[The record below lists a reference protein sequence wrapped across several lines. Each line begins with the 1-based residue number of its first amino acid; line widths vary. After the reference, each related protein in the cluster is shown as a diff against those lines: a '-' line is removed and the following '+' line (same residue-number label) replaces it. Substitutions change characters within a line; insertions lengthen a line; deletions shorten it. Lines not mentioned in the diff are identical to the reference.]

1 MKKTKVYKNAKAEK
15 AIMESYADLLTMW
28 DTKISELEN
37 AESLRF
43 HLSLGFEETNRII
56 CFKKEL

>member
-15 AIMESYADLLTMW
+15 AIMESYADLLAMW

-37 AESLRF
+37 AERSFRMRTAAKSVNLQK
-43 HLSLGFEETNRII
+43 
-56 CFKKEL
+56 CKVMM